1 MTVRNDIWIDWTVSP
16 RIITVRAPSV
26 AVDIQDLSD
35 TIRKLEGD
43 RVWAMTR
50 DYILDNEGKFD
61 LGNKLTGISLR
72 LVNALLAFEAR
83 PGPTWAECAV
93 SGGNL
98 AAVDDLG
105 AAVWP
110 ISFTNFTSVTFES
123 DVSAA
128 LISGSSGLTPTQE
141 TQLETAATESTGAHT
156 EAAAAAIDAAT
167 AATEATGAHTEA
179 TTAATQSTIAA
190 IQSTAAAVDA
200 ATAAT
205 ESTSANTQATAAAAS
220 SATAAS
226 EATAAAID
234 ASLARKLD
242 SNKAIVSLDDLTVT
256 VYDDDDVSI
265 LYVFDISADKRQRIP
280 Q

>member
-16 RIITVRAPSV
+16 RIITVGAPSV

-50 DYILDNEGKFD
+50 EYILDNEGKFD

-72 LVNALLAFEAR
+72 MVNAKLAFEAR
-83 PGPTWAECAV
+83 PGPTWAECSA

-98 AAVDDLG
+98 AAVDDVG

-110 ISFTNFTSVTFES
+110 IEFTNFTSVTFES

-128 LISGSSGLTPTQE
+128 LIEGSSGLTPTQE

-156 EAAAAAIDAAT
+156 E
-167 AATEATGAHTEA
+167 
-179 TTAATQSTIAA
+179 
-190 IQSTAAAVDA
+190 STAAAIDA

-226 EATAAAID
+226 ESTQAAID
-234 ASLARKLD
+234 AALARKLD
-242 SNKAIVSLDDLTVT
+242 SNKAIVSPDDLTVT
-256 VYDDDDVSI
+256 VYDDDGVSI

>member
-1 MTVRNDIWIDWTVSP
+1 MTVRNDIWIDWKVSP
-16 RIITVRAPSV
+16 RIITVGAPSV
-26 AVDIQDLSD
+26 AADIQDLSD

-43 RVWAMTR
+43 RVWALTR
-50 DYILDNEGKFD
+50 EYILDNEGKFD

-72 LVNALLAFEAR
+72 LVNAKLAFEAR
-83 PGPTWAECAV
+83 SGPTWAECAV

-110 ISFTNFTSVTFES
+110 IEFTNFTSVTFES
-123 DVSAA
+123 DTSAA
-128 LISGSSGLTPTQE
+128 LIAGSSGLTPTQE

-156 EAAAAAIDAAT
+156 EATAGAIDSAT

-179 TTAATQSTIAA
+179 TAAA
-190 IQSTAAAVDA
+190 IDA

-205 ESTSANTQATAAAAS
+205 QAAIAAV
-220 SATAAS
+220 
-226 EATAAAID
+226 EAT
-234 ASLARKLD
+234 LARKLD
-242 SNKAIVSLDDLTVT
+242 SNKAIVSLDDLTAT
-256 VYDDDDVSI
+256 VYDDDGLTPLI
-265 LYVFDISADKRQRIP
+265 VFDISADKRQRIP